1 MAAREY
7 ITISTAEGFL
17 NILILIL
24 YLIVFNRRNHT
35 ILAWGSIKAKNKGIL
50 DEDEY
55 LPISGLAGDK
65 ITNYKEN
72 WRSTM
77 HI

>member
-35 ILAWGSIKAKNKGIL
+35 I
-50 DEDEY
+50 
-55 LPISGLAGDK
+55 
-65 ITNYKEN
+65 
-72 WRSTM
+72 
-77 HI
+77 

>member
-1 MAAREY
+1 MAARQY

-35 ILAWGSIKAKNKGIL
+35 IKVWGSIKTKYKGIL

-72 WRSTM
+72 RRSTM